1 MALAQNYIRM
11 HTGNRSWFGANPETP
26 RKGNHGITNFQRL
39 HQEAMEEADTI
50 KKERH
55 DVLILNQHIAEITAD
70 TEEKI
75 KKINAEV
82 SAKIR
87 DLNVERDL
95 EVNLVRAQAERL
107 TTHIKNASME
117 EDQAIAAPVEDQAI
131 AAPVEGQVI
140 TAPVK
145 GQYTVKL
152 KR

>member
-1 MALAQNYIRM
+1 
-11 HTGNRSWFGANPETP
+11 
-26 RKGNHGITNFQRL
+26 
-39 HQEAMEEADTI
+39 
-50 KKERH
+50 
-55 DVLILNQHIAEITAD
+55 
-70 TEEKI
+70 
-75 KKINAEV
+75 V

-145 GQYTVKL
+145 GKYTVKL